1 MIKMAIN
8 RTIDAYTDFD
18 NTLVKSTINGVLK
31 INTPNRKGFNKFLG
45 YIKLL
50 PYGLREYLGIN
61 YNKNFENFINFIFK
75 DVTISDL
82 EENIKNI
89 GLKNLSIIEEKLG
102 KDEKNIIILSKNDYY
117 VINYVLE
124 SCGLKKELFD
134 KYKIKIIDIISNIFE
149 KKEGVYTGNISDY
162 RVKSKMVYLK
172 NNNLPFFCD
181 WLDFSRYKKDHK
193 ELILVN

>member
-1 MIKMAIN
+1 MI
-8 RTIDAYTDFD
+8 TDAYADFD
-18 NTLVKSTINGVLK
+18 NTLVESTINRVLK
-31 INTPNRKGFNKFLG
+31 ISTPNREGLNKFLG

-50 PYGLREYLGIN
+50 PCGLRECLGIN

-75 DVTISDL
+75 EVAISDL
-82 EENIKNI
+82 EENIRNI
-89 GLKNLSIIEEKLG
+89 RLKNLSIIEEKLG
-102 KDEKNIIILSKNDYY
+102 KDEKNIIILSKNDYD

-134 KYKIKIIDIISNIFE
+134 IYKIRIIDIISNIFE

-162 RVKSKMVYLK
+162 RVKSKMDHLE
-172 NNNLPFFCD
+172 NNNSPFFCD
-181 WLDFSRYKKDHK
+181 WSDFKRYKKHYK